1 MARVLIDPTTM
12 TVQME
17 GLHQLWG
24 FKRRIT
30 APLAHVRGATVE
42 PGVVSE
48 PKGLRAPGLGLG
60 RVATIGTFYRDDQR
74 HFWDVTAGGRP
85 IVVELEGE
93 RYDRLVVEVDDP
105 HATVDAI
112 DAAATSARRR
122 G

>member
-1 MARVLIDPTTM
+1 MARVLIDSTTM
-12 TVQME
+12 TVQVE
-17 GLHQLWG
+17 GLHRLWG

-30 APLAHVRGATVE
+30 APLAHVRGATVD
-42 PGVVSE
+42 PGVVDE

-60 RVATIGTFYRDDQR
+60 RVATIGTFYRDGER

-93 RYDRLVVEVDDP
+93 RYDRLVIEVEDP

-112 DAAATSARRR
+112 NAAATSRRR
-122 G
+122 PV